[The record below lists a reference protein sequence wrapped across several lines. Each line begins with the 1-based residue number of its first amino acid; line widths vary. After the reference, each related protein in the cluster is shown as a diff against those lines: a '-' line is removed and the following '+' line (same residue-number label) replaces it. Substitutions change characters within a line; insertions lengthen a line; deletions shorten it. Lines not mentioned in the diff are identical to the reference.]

1 MTIVFVGME
10 TSGQLRRR
18 FQAAGYETYSC
29 DRLPSEDGG
38 EEMAYGPGPHGQLPM
53 GRHMVGDVF
62 QTLDHLAANDMQPA
76 LAVFHPDCT
85 YLTNSAAWAYMDPDF
100 AKYPGVGYHQRVK
113 PETLVGAERRA
124 AREEA
129 LNVVRR
135 LMDLPIEAKVLENPP
150 GSIGSMI
157 MPATQIVN
165 PYQFGDDASKATC
178 LWMLGDKRKHLQELM
193 LAPDPRKWVAP
204 RIVCPVCKGVTGL
217 EPASAKGCP
226 TCGCEAGLLRPRW
239 ANQTDS
245 GQNRLTPGDDRWKD
259 RARTYDGIADA
270 LVASCVRFLKKRGL

>member
-124 AREEA
+124 ASHGPADRSEGA
-129 LNVVRR
+129 GKSARLNRQHDHAGDADCESLPVRR
-135 LMDLPIEAKVLENPP
+135 RRQQSDLPL
-150 GSIGSMI
+150 
-157 MPATQIVN
+157 
-165 PYQFGDDASKATC
+165 DA
-178 LWMLGDKRKHLQELM
+178 GR
-193 LAPDPRKWVAP
+193 
-204 RIVCPVCKGVTGL
+204 
-217 EPASAKGCP
+217 
-226 TCGCEAGLLRPRW
+226 
-239 ANQTDS
+239 
-245 GQNRLTPGDDRWKD
+245 
-259 RARTYDGIADA
+259 
-270 LVASCVRFLKKRGL
+270 